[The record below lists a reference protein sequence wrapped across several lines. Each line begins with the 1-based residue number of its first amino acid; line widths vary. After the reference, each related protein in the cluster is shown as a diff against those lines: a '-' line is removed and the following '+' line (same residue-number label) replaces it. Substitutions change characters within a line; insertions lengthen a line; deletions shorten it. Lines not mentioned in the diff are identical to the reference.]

1 LQNDV
6 WIAGIINSIVPD
18 ATIHLIEVLNQFG
31 VGDLETISSSFAR
44 AYSIYRRRKRPIV
57 VNASLCLDVPDLIEE
72 FAYREG
78 DDETIEDIEKQFE
91 RELRRKMSK
100 DLE

>member
-1 LQNDV
+1 
-6 WIAGIINSIVPD
+6 
-18 ATIHLIEVLNQFG
+18 
-31 VGDLETISSSFAR
+31 
-44 AYSIYRRRKRPIV
+44 
-57 VNASLCLDVPDLIEE
+57 LDVPDLIEE